1 MRHLWVAG
9 KPRLCL
15 RNIPAVRSAR
25 RFENDGRVRFHA
37 RFSKN
42 SGAIGCRSYER
53 WRAHP
58 LFSWPPRTR
67 EIQAGRPSGIARAF
81 WFESIKRV
89 ASTAAWREIG
99 AWRDDRRRNLGLD
112 LISPSASFDSTHASF
127 SLNALNTETV
137 TAFARDPTDQIRG
150 DAERLSHIILEMQ
163 RCFVLH
169 LCKELA
175 PGNVSFPQFF
185 LLAYLDHK
193 EVLTM
198 SAIAQKMG
206 HTTAAASGLVARLE
220 NTGFVVRSVAREDR
234 RKVMVCITPKG
245 SALVRRIRE
254 EMVGNIVKI
263 MEHLT
268 TDEQK
273 AWLHIYSKIYD
284 FCQSK

>member
-1 MRHLWVAG
+1 MSLTSYQVA
-9 KPRLCL
+9 
-15 RNIPAVRSAR
+15 
-25 RFENDGRVRFHA
+25 
-37 RFSKN
+37 
-42 SGAIGCRSYER
+42 
-53 WRAHP
+53 
-58 LFSWPPRTR
+58 PPRVL
-67 EIQAGRPSGIARAF
+67 IMSPQVMKSNG
-81 WFESIKRV
+81 KRL
-89 ASTAAWREIG
+89 AAI
-99 AWRDDRRRNLGLD
+99 DSVDKLSS
-112 LISPSASFDSTHASF
+112 LI
-127 SLNALNTETV
+127 ALNTGPV
-137 TAFARDPTDQIRG
+137 TAFPRTPTDQIRA

-185 LLAYLDHK
+185 LLAFLDHK

-220 NTGFVVRSVAREDR
+220 NLDYVMRSSAREDR

-254 EMVGNIVKI
+254 EMVGNLMKI
-263 MEHLT
+263 LEHLT
-268 TDEQK
+268 LDEQK

-284 FCQSK
+284 YCQSK